1 MSSASRSI
9 YHVFISGHI
18 LDAVHPDY
26 FRHTIPASAKYIP
39 PASIYTLMTF
49 EPHSQRHVVRRPP
62 PPAQQARHRRCGDT
76 RGVTPIYVSLQH
88 SSSKLAEIQLQL
100 CTPALTAVVP
110 EEQTPPNV
118 SKSGTRLVRG
128 NGVTATLQAKYRAIT
143 SPRFVTSFRLERGLG
158 TTDTRSPRFTT
169 PTPNPQTLNVT
180 KACRVQDFIPHE
192 DRDVVVRG
200 WCAGEDSAI
209 ARLDEVRTR
218 MADCTGILDTE
229 VDELTQDLNGC
240 IIPWVRSRLIP
251 HLILIIFLPLLL
263 SPSHLTPPPAPM
275 SVGIHIRWGD
285 TAPPPGTDISTHDF
299 YGSMNFPDIARI
311 LTDLRAFSSNPLE
324 ITIAME
330 EAGPR
335 AEEYTLLY
343 SPQTQAL
350 DDLRVLSRS
359 DVLLLGESS
368 YGVLTHLLAPPGL
381 TIVKG
386 GGLGKVQEYQW
397 IWEACGLFRRLQ
409 GGRHRVASS

>member
-1 MSSASRSI
+1 MCSR
-9 YHVFISGHI
+9 
-18 LDAVHPDY
+18 
-26 FRHTIPASAKYIP
+26 
-39 PASIYTLMTF
+39 
-49 EPHSQRHVVRRPP
+49 
-62 PPAQQARHRRCGDT
+62 
-76 RGVTPIYVSLQH
+76 
-88 SSSKLAEIQLQL
+88 KLAEIQLQL

-110 EEQTPPNV
+110 EEQTPRMYLRVGPLGGEGMGSV
-118 SKSGTRLVRG
+118 
-128 NGVTATLQAKYRAIT
+128 LQHFKQSIVLSQVLDSSLHFGWNEVWDHRYSQSEIYNANAE
-143 SPRFVTSFRLERGLG
+143 S
-158 TTDTRSPRFTT
+158 
-169 PTPNPQTLNVT
+169 QTLNVT

-229 VDELTQDLNGC
+229 VDEMG
-240 IIPWVRSRLIP
+240 RHRAS
-251 HLILIIFLPLLL
+251 
-263 SPSHLTPPPAPM
+263 A
-275 SVGIHIRWGD
+275 
-285 TAPPPGTDISTHDF
+285 GTDISTHDF

-330 EAGPR
+330 EADR
-335 AEEYTLLY
+335 AVIALLNLEAEEYTLLY

-386 GGLGKVQEYQW
+386 GGLGK
-397 IWEACGLFRRLQ
+397 FRNTS
-409 GGRHRVASS
+409 GFGRHVVYLDDYKAEDIELLRRSQLE

>member
-1 MSSASRSI
+1 MLYDALPTAAGKTSSLRRHKRHYA
-9 YHVFISGHI
+9 YLCVFATLVVHV
-18 LDAVHPDY
+18 
-26 FRHTIPASAKYIP
+26 
-39 PASIYTLMTF
+39 
-49 EPHSQRHVVRRPP
+49 Q
-62 PPAQQARHRRCGDT
+62 
-76 RGVTPIYVSLQH
+76 
-88 SSSKLAEIQLQL
+88 SKLAEIQLQL
-100 CTPALTAVVP
+100 CTPALTVVEP
-110 EEQTPPNV
+110 EEQTPRMYLRVGPLGGEGMGSV
-118 SKSGTRLVRG
+118 
-128 NGVTATLQAKYRAIT
+128 LQHFKQSIVLSQVLDSSLHFGWNEIYNANAE
-143 SPRFVTSFRLERGLG
+143 S
-158 TTDTRSPRFTT
+158 
-169 PTPNPQTLNVT
+169 QTLNVT

-192 DRDVVVRG
+192 DRDAVVRG

-209 ARLDEVRTR
+209 ARLDDVKTR

-240 IIPWVRSRLIP
+240 IMPWVRSRLIP
-251 HLILIIFLPLLL
+251 PRSSSPFAPPSLPY
-263 SPSHLTPPPAPM
+263 SSNPSRPM

-285 TAPPPGTDISTHDF
+285 TAPLRGTDISTHDF

-311 LTDLRAFSSNPLE
+311 LADLRAFSSNPLE

-330 EAGPR
+330 EADR
-335 AEEYTLLY
+335 AVIALLNLEAGEYTLLD

-386 GGLGKVQEYQW
+386 GGLGK
-397 IWEACGLFRRLQ
+397 FRNTS
-409 GGRHRVASS
+409 GFGRHVVYLDDYTSNFQPPTRSPHD